1 MQVYIFRYYFARPVF
16 SPKRPKVCVITKDA
30 GGTILRNYE
39 KPNERKFK
47 AQHAAFPIGTTP
59 VLKQV
64 GSVSDNIA

>member
-1 MQVYIFRYYFARPVF
+1 M
-16 SPKRPKVCVITKDA
+16 ITKDA